1 MGGQSVVSFVP
12 QGHQLIRRQ
21 PDHIMTATAKTRKQ
35 TRAGDQIRSYDLASS
50 VVFCKTGE
58 EFGGLSNMAP
68 GFPLCV
74 NGIDIL
80 TSEAL
85 YQACRFPHHPNV
97 QQLIIDE
104 RSPMTAKMRSKPYR
118 RLTRGD
124 WEAGRNAAQARV
136 KVMRWCL
143 RVKLSQNFDAFSELL
158 LRTGNRDIVERK
170 RTVDFWGTKA
180 TDDGLLVGENVLGR
194 LLMELRE
201 ELKTTDSGHW
211 QTVQPLNVPDFLLLQ
226 KPIATV
232 FSDARID
239 QQANMLPTESIRV

>member
-1 MGGQSVVSFVP
+1 
-12 QGHQLIRRQ
+12 
-21 PDHIMTATAKTRKQ
+21 MTVITKNRGQ
-35 TRAGDQIRSYDLASS
+35 TRGDRIRKYDPASS
-50 VVFCKTGE
+50 VVFCKTDE

-74 NGIDIL
+74 NRIDIR

-85 YQACRFPHHPNV
+85 YQACRFPYHPNV

-118 RLTRGD
+118 RETRED
-124 WEAGRNAAQARV
+124 WNAVRV
-136 KVMRWCL
+136 KIMRWCL
-143 RVKLSQNFDAFSELL
+143 RVKLSQNIDAFSALL
-158 LRTGNRDIVERK
+158 SRTGNRDIVERK
-170 RTVDFWGTKA
+170 RTADFWGTKF
-180 TDDGLLVGENVLGR
+180 TDDGLLVGENALGR

-201 ELKTTDSGHW
+201 ELKTADSSHW
-211 QTVQPLNVPDFLLLQ
+211 QTVEPLSIPDFLLLQ

-239 QQANMLPTESIRV
+239 RQANMLPTESIRV